1 MNEKINPVG
10 LKGYQVTERMK
21 ELMGIK
27 TINENKK
34 TSVVELTKRGP
45 DGNVYGIV
53 RENHEY
59 YIKITKKQNNLVV
72 EDFQYMGGLQNKKQ
86 EVYPSYAKALKHLNL
101 KFHSLNE
108 AYGKSG
114 QVNVFLDDKL
124 LTEDYAAF
132 ESMSGSGF
140 KAEGNMEGHMTSEC
154 CGAQTME
161 GMCMEC
167 GGSAYGMGGGMEE
180 YDKKTMDK
188 FKDEYGDKKGKGV
201 YYATANKQDRDPET
215 FEKNEGMGMMGEKEF
230 PDLNGDGKVT
240 RADILK
246 GRGVKLDNESED
258 LMPEMA
264 AVHGMMEYDDDYYD
278 EDEIEFFDPG
288 GNSAL
293 RAGNREYP
301 CPTCNR
307 PNALTAAD
315 VHLGYQCDACADRA
329 EGKYQY
335 EGEDLMP
342 EMATIHGMMEAGMG
356 GSKLDQVMSM
366 ISRVDSKMDT
376 GRKPEVWVSPENENC
391 LYLSA
396 EDGQYFADYYGE
408 MDDSGYPYIDPR
420 LEAIADKFDAYWEWV
435 NPGVVTLCLDS
446 LDETQQAVH
455 DMMEKEMTDK
465 EKQFAALA
473 EPKDEITYADKIA
486 GATKKEGKL
495 SIERAMSMMDE
506 MIEELQE
513 SRSKKKI

>member
-34 TSVVELTKRGP
+34 TSVVELTKKGP
-45 DGNVYGIV
+45 DGNIYAIV

-59 YIKITKKQNNLVV
+59 YIKITKKQSNLVV
-72 EDFQYMGGLQNKKQ
+72 EDFQYIGGLQNKKQ
-86 EVYPSYAKALKHLNL
+86 EVYPSYAKAIKHLNL

-108 AYGKSG
+108 AYGTSG

-132 ESMSGSGF
+132 ESMGSGF
-140 KAEGNMEGHMTSEC
+140 KPEGNMEGHMMSEC
-154 CGAQTME
+154 CGGQVME
-161 GMCMEC
+161 GMCLEC
-167 GGSAYGMGGGMEE
+167 GGPAYGGGMNEF
-180 YDKKTMDK
+180 DKPTMDK
-188 FKDEYGDKKGKGV
+188 FKDQYGDKKGVGI
-201 YYATANKQDRDPET
+201 YYATANKQDRNPET
-215 FEKNEGMGMMGEKEF
+215 FEKNEGMGMMEKEF
-230 PDLNGDGKVT
+230 PDLTGDGKVT

-246 GRGVKLDNESED
+246 GRGVQLDN
-258 LMPEMA
+258 
-264 AVHGMMEYDDDYYD
+264 
-278 EDEIEFFDPG
+278 
-288 GNSAL
+288 
-293 RAGNREYP
+293 
-301 CPTCNR
+301 
-307 PNALTAAD
+307 
-315 VHLGYQCDACADRA
+315 
-329 EGKYQY
+329 

-342 EMATIHGMMEAGMG
+342 EIAAVHGMMEAGMG

-376 GRKPEVWVSPENENC
+376 GRKPEVWVSPKNENC

-506 MIEELQE
+506 MIDELQE

>member
-86 EVYPSYAKALKHLNL
+86 EVYPSYAKAIKHLNL

-161 GMCMEC
+161 GMCLEC

-180 YDKKTMDK
+180 YDKPAMGSMKK
-188 FKDEYGDKKGKGV
+188 QYGDEKGEKV

-215 FEKNEGMGMMGEKEF
+215 FEKNEGMGMMEKEF
-230 PDLNGDGKVT
+230 PDLTGDGKVT

-264 AVHGMMEYDDDYYD
+264 AVHGMME
-278 EDEIEFFDPG
+278 
-288 GNSAL
+288 
-293 RAGNREYP
+293 
-301 CPTCNR
+301 
-307 PNALTAAD
+307 
-315 VHLGYQCDACADRA
+315 
-329 EGKYQY
+329 
-335 EGEDLMP
+335 
-342 EMATIHGMMEAGMG
+342 AGMG

-376 GRKPEVWVSPENENC
+376 GKKPKIRISPENENC
-391 LYLSA
+391 LHLSA

-408 MDDSGYPYIDPR
+408 MDGSGYPYIDPR
-420 LEAIADKFDAYWEWV
+420 LEAIADKFDAYWDWV
-435 NPGVVTLCLDS
+435 NPGVAILCLDS

-495 SIERAMSMMDE
+495 SIERAMGMMDE
-506 MIEELQE
+506 MIDELQE

>member
-34 TSVVELTKRGP
+34 TSVVELTKKGP

-72 EDFQYMGGLQNKKQ
+72 EDFQYIGGLQNKKQ
-86 EVYPSYAKALKHLNL
+86 EVYPSYAKAIKHLNL

-132 ESMSGSGF
+132 ESMGSGF
-140 KAEGNMEGHMTSEC
+140 KAEGNMEGHMMSEC

-161 GMCMEC
+161 GMCLEC
-167 GGSAYGMGGGMEE
+167 GGSAYGGGMNEF
-180 YDKKTMDK
+180 DKPAMNS
-188 FKDEYGDKKGKGV
+188 FKDQYGDEEGEKN
-201 YYATANKQDRDPET
+201 YYATANAQDRDAET
-215 FEKNEGMGMMGEKEF
+215 FEKNEGVDEGLFSGDKYKKIDIVKYNGFEFDVWDNGKEKVIGHPRKENTEPQYMPEFLVYRYSDLNNLKKSIDSMGNEQSGKKSGMSDWQSGDSGMDAGAGTAVPSIFPRPLKKIKNPNFKGYSVDEELDNEGLTPEMAAVHGMMEKEF
-230 PDLNGDGKVT
+230 PDLTGDGKVT

-246 GRGVKLDNESED
+246 GRGVELDNESED

-264 AVHGMMEYDDDYYD
+264 AVHGMMKV
-278 EDEIEFFDPG
+278 ED
-288 GNSAL
+288 
-293 RAGNREYP
+293 
-301 CPTCNR
+301 
-307 PNALTAAD
+307 
-315 VHLGYQCDACADRA
+315 
-329 EGKYQY
+329 
-335 EGEDLMP
+335 
-342 EMATIHGMMEAGMG
+342 
-356 GSKLDQVMSM
+356 
-366 ISRVDSKMDT
+366 
-376 GRKPEVWVSPENENC
+376 
-391 LYLSA
+391 
-396 EDGQYFADYYGE
+396 
-408 MDDSGYPYIDPR
+408 
-420 LEAIADKFDAYWEWV
+420 
-435 NPGVVTLCLDS
+435 
-446 LDETQQAVH
+446 
-455 DMMEKEMTDK
+455 EMTDK

-495 SIERAMSMMDE
+495 SIERVMGMMDE
-506 MIEELQE
+506 MIDELQE

>member
-27 TINENKK
+27 PINENKK
-34 TSVVELTKRGP
+34 TSVVELTKKGP

-161 GMCMEC
+161 GMCLEC

-180 YDKKTMDK
+180 YDKPAMGSMKK
-188 FKDEYGDKKGKGV
+188 QYGDEKGEKV

-215 FEKNEGMGMMGEKEF
+215 FEKNEGMS
-230 PDLNGDGKVT
+230 DDWV
-240 RADILK
+240 DVH
-246 GRGVKLDNESED
+246 GVDED

-264 AVHGMMEYDDDYYD
+264 AVHGMMEKDLSPAQEKIAKLAGDP
-278 EDEIEFFDPG
+278 DEIGADDLA
-288 GNSAL
+288 AL
-293 RAGNREYP
+293 RAG
-301 CPTCNR
+301 
-307 PNALTAAD
+307 
-315 VHLGYQCDACADRA
+315 
-329 EGKYQY
+329 
-335 EGEDLMP
+335 
-342 EMATIHGMMEAGMG
+342 
-356 GSKLDQVMSM
+356 
-366 ISRVDSKMDT
+366 KM
-376 GRKPEVWVSPENENC
+376 N
-391 LYLSA
+391 
-396 EDGQYFADYYGE
+396 
-408 MDDSGYPYIDPR
+408 
-420 LEAIADKFDAYWEWV
+420 
-435 NPGVVTLCLDS
+435 
-446 LDETQQAVH
+446 
-455 DMMEKEMTDK
+455 
-465 EKQFAALA
+465 
-473 EPKDEITYADKIA
+473 
-486 GATKKEGKL
+486 KKNEGKL
-495 SIERAMSMMDE
+495 SIERAMGMMDE
-506 MIEELQE
+506 MIDELQE

>member
-86 EVYPSYAKALKHLNL
+86 EVYPSYAKAIKHLNL

-124 LTEDYAAF
+124 LKEDYAAF

-154 CGAQTME
+154 CGAQTMGE
-161 GMCMEC
+161 MCMEC
-167 GGSAYGMGGGMEE
+167 GGPAYGGGMNEF
-180 YDKKTMDK
+180 DKPAMDSMK
-188 FKDEYGDKKGKGV
+188 KQYGDEKGEKV
-201 YYATANKQDRDPET
+201 YYATANKQDRNPET
-215 FEKNEGMGMMGEKEF
+215 FEKNEGIGPWSRNDNDTDDMTNYNQELGTSMYDTNDDWVDVHGDDEDLVPEMAAVHGMMEKEF
-230 PDLNGDGKVT
+230 PDLTGDGKVT

-246 GRGVKLDNESED
+246 GRGVDLNKENEEAHMENEGVDGGEIRRFDRHEQMDGETRGEILDTINEFYLLGGNFSGLKNYLFGLFDGYDYSKTDRFQDEMNKLKIESPDLHNRIENIYKKIDNYSFTNYEGLTPEIAAVDRMMEKDLSPAQEKIAKLDGD
-258 LMPEMA
+258 P
-264 AVHGMMEYDDDYYD
+264 
-278 EDEIEFFDPG
+278 DEIGADDLA
-288 GNSAL
+288 AL
-293 RAGNREYP
+293 RAG
-301 CPTCNR
+301 
-307 PNALTAAD
+307 
-315 VHLGYQCDACADRA
+315 
-329 EGKYQY
+329 
-335 EGEDLMP
+335 
-342 EMATIHGMMEAGMG
+342 
-356 GSKLDQVMSM
+356 
-366 ISRVDSKMDT
+366 KM
-376 GRKPEVWVSPENENC
+376 N
-391 LYLSA
+391 
-396 EDGQYFADYYGE
+396 
-408 MDDSGYPYIDPR
+408 
-420 LEAIADKFDAYWEWV
+420 
-435 NPGVVTLCLDS
+435 
-446 LDETQQAVH
+446 
-455 DMMEKEMTDK
+455 
-465 EKQFAALA
+465 
-473 EPKDEITYADKIA
+473 
-486 GATKKEGKL
+486 KKNEGKL

-506 MIEELQE
+506 MIDELQE

>member
-86 EVYPSYAKALKHLNL
+86 EVYPSYAKAIKHLNL

-167 GGSAYGMGGGMEE
+167 GGSAYGGGMNEF
-180 YDKKTMDK
+180 DKPAMDSMK
-188 FKDEYGDKKGKGV
+188 KQYGDEEGEKV
-201 YYATANKQDRDPET
+201 YYATANKQDRNPET
-215 FEKNEGMGMMGEKEF
+215 FEKNEGMGMMDEKKF
-230 PDLNGDGKVT
+230 PDLNGDGEVT
-240 RADILK
+240 YADILK
-246 GRGVKLDNESED
+246 GRGVKLEDED
-258 LMPEMA
+258 LIPEMA
-264 AVHGMMEYDDDYYD
+264 AVHGMME
-278 EDEIEFFDPG
+278 G
-288 GNSAL
+288 
-293 RAGNREYP
+293 
-301 CPTCNR
+301 
-307 PNALTAAD
+307 
-315 VHLGYQCDACADRA
+315 
-329 EGKYQY
+329 
-335 EGEDLMP
+335 
-342 EMATIHGMMEAGMG
+342 GMG

-376 GRKPEVWVSPENENC
+376 GRKPKVWVSPENENC
-391 LYLSA
+391 LHLSA

-435 NPGVVTLCLDS
+435 NPGVATLCLDS

-495 SIERAMSMMDE
+495 SIERAMGMMDE
-506 MIEELQE
+506 MIDELQE

>member
-167 GGSAYGMGGGMEE
+167 GGPAYGSGMNELSDKQEKIAKLAGNPNEIGSDDLAALRAGKHMENEATGPWSQNNNDTDDITNLNQERGEE
-180 YDKKTMDK
+180 PYNPIHAAHAEYLSPMDRMHNSPEWVQAQHDAEGYD
-188 FKDEYGDKKGKGV
+188 
-201 YYATANKQDRDPET
+201 
-215 FEKNEGMGMMGEKEF
+215 
-230 PDLNGDGKVT
+230 
-240 RADILK
+240 
-246 GRGVKLDNESED
+246 DNDED
-258 LMPEMA
+258 LVPEMA
-264 AVHGMMEYDDDYYD
+264 AVHGMME
-278 EDEIEFFDPG
+278 G
-288 GNSAL
+288 
-293 RAGNREYP
+293 
-301 CPTCNR
+301 
-307 PNALTAAD
+307 
-315 VHLGYQCDACADRA
+315 
-329 EGKYQY
+329 
-335 EGEDLMP
+335 
-342 EMATIHGMMEAGMG
+342 GMG
-356 GSKLDQVMSM
+356 GSKLDQVMNM

-396 EDGQYFADYYGE
+396 EDGEYFADYYGE
-408 MDDSGYPYIDPR
+408 MDDSGHPYIDPR
-420 LEAIADKFDAYWEWV
+420 LEAIADKFDAYWDWV
-435 NPGVVTLCLDS
+435 NPGVAVLCLDS

-455 DMMEKEMTDK
+455 DMMGEEEMTDK

-506 MIEELQE
+506 MIDELQE

>member
-27 TINENKK
+27 NINENKK

-86 EVYPSYAKALKHLNL
+86 EVYPSYAKAIKHLNL

-132 ESMSGSGF
+132 ESMGSGF
-140 KAEGNMEGHMTSEC
+140 KAEGNMEGHMMSEC

-161 GMCMEC
+161 GICMEC
-167 GGSAYGMGGGMEE
+167 GGSAYGGGMNEFNKPAM
-180 YDKKTMDK
+180 DSMKKQ
-188 FKDEYGDKKGKGV
+188 YGDEEGEKN
-201 YYATANKQDRDPET
+201 YYATANAQDRDAET
-215 FEKNEGMGMMGEKEF
+215 FKKNEGMGDDWVEVQGGDEGLTPEMAAVDRMMEEEF
-230 PDLNGDGKVT
+230 PDLTGDGKVT
-240 RADILK
+240 KLDILK
-246 GRGVKLDNESED
+246 GRGVDLNKENEEAHMENEGVDGGEIRRFDRHEQMDGETRGEILDTINEFYLLGGGFSGLKNYLFGLFDGYDYSKTDRFQDEMNKLKTESPDLHNRIENIYKKIDNYSFTNYEG
-258 LMPEMA
+258 LTPEMA
-264 AVHGMMEYDDDYYD
+264 AVHGMMEKDLSQAQEKIAKLAGDP
-278 EDEIEFFDPG
+278 DEIGADDLA
-288 GNSAL
+288 AL
-293 RAGNREYP
+293 RAG
-301 CPTCNR
+301 
-307 PNALTAAD
+307 
-315 VHLGYQCDACADRA
+315 
-329 EGKYQY
+329 
-335 EGEDLMP
+335 
-342 EMATIHGMMEAGMG
+342 
-356 GSKLDQVMSM
+356 
-366 ISRVDSKMDT
+366 KM
-376 GRKPEVWVSPENENC
+376 N
-391 LYLSA
+391 
-396 EDGQYFADYYGE
+396 
-408 MDDSGYPYIDPR
+408 
-420 LEAIADKFDAYWEWV
+420 
-435 NPGVVTLCLDS
+435 
-446 LDETQQAVH
+446 
-455 DMMEKEMTDK
+455 
-465 EKQFAALA
+465 
-473 EPKDEITYADKIA
+473 
-486 GATKKEGKL
+486 KKNEGKL

>member
-34 TSVVELTKRGP
+34 TSVVELTKKGP

-86 EVYPSYAKALKHLNL
+86 EVYPSYAKAIKHLNL

-132 ESMSGSGF
+132 ESMGSGF
-140 KAEGNMEGHMTSEC
+140 KPEGNMEGHMMSEC
-154 CGAQTME
+154 CGGQVME
-161 GMCMEC
+161 GMCLEC
-167 GGSAYGMGGGMEE
+167 GGPAYGGGMEE
-180 YDKKTMDK
+180 YDKSTMASMK
-188 FKDEYGDKKGKGV
+188 KQYGPEKGEKV

-215 FEKNEGMGMMGEKEF
+215 FEKNEGMGMMDEKEF

-240 RADILK
+240 YADILK

-278 EDEIEFFDPG
+278 EDEIEFADPG

-342 EMATIHGMMEAGMG
+342 EMATINGMME
-356 GSKLDQVMSM
+356 V
-366 ISRVDSKMDT
+366 
-376 GRKPEVWVSPENENC
+376 
-391 LYLSA
+391 
-396 EDGQYFADYYGE
+396 ED
-408 MDDSGYPYIDPR
+408 
-420 LEAIADKFDAYWEWV
+420 
-435 NPGVVTLCLDS
+435 
-446 LDETQQAVH
+446 
-455 DMMEKEMTDK
+455 EMTDK

-506 MIEELQE
+506 MIDELQE